1 MAGLI
6 GADMKP
12 EIAADSRN
20 HIDVLTGKDAKGR
33 EYVIEAAQTMAVT
46 TSEWKYIAP
55 CRYTPYYAIT
65 RTETGNS
72 KEEQLYHL
80 KNDLG
85 ERQNLA
91 AEYPEK

>member
-1 MAGLI
+1 M
-6 GADMKP
+6 
-12 EIAADSRN
+12 
-20 HIDVLTGKDAKGR
+20 
-33 EYVIEAAQTMAVT
+33 IEAAQTMAVT

-91 AEYPEK
+91 AEYPEKLEELKEILEKEKEKGCTIK